1 MQRMRT
7 TNHFTGNS
15 DCIKGVDNI
24 AFSAILHRA
33 FKGCFKLV
41 AIISFAVTMSLVF
54 TNYAKADELD
64 NQYNELYDL
73 LQVEQLEDKA
83 GVELKSYGID
93 FTNSKSLWQINGFDL
108 LKSIFANNLSIDGT
122 ALNLIVMVI
131 VITVLHMSTRCF
143 DDKTNGVSA
152 TYRSILTVFCALIII
167 TPISSL
173 FNNVVEVVKSC
184 TIFMTAF
191 IPIYSALIV
200 SVGYAATSASYS
212 ALMFIV
218 TQAFTMLADGVLMP
232 VGCVALVTSVAA
244 SFNNVAK
251 KYFEF
256 LRKSIVF
263 VLTSAMGIFITA
275 LNLQSVVSAPSDTIG
290 LKTVKTAL
298 GTMIPFVGS
307 ALSDS
312 VSILLAGAGTLKST
326 VGVYAVVVIVVA
338 ALPTVIKLVVWR
350 AALAASAAL
359 VELGGL
365 DCTFAF
371 IKSVGSIV
379 SLLIALVLCV
389 SVAYLLSVILTLSI
403 GV

>member
-1 MQRMRT
+1 
-7 TNHFTGNS
+7 
-15 DCIKGVDNI
+15 
-24 AFSAILHRA
+24 
-33 FKGCFKLV
+33 
-41 AIISFAVTMSLVF
+41 MSLVF

-73 LQVEQLEDKA
+73 LQVEHLADQS
-83 GVELKSYGID
+83 GVDLKVYGID
-93 FTNSKSLWQINGFDL
+93 ISNSNSLWQINGFDL
-108 LKSIFANNLSIDGT
+108 FKSLLSDNLSLDGT
-122 ALNLIVMVI
+122 ALNLMVMVV

-143 DDKTNGVSA
+143 DDKTNGVAA
-152 TYRSILTVFCALIII
+152 TYRSILTVVCALLII

-173 FNNVVEVVKSC
+173 FNSVVEVVKSC
-184 TIFMTAF
+184 TVFMTAF

-200 SVGYAATSASYS
+200 SVGYTATSASYS

-218 TQAFTMLADGVLMP
+218 TQSFTQLSDGVLMP
-232 VGCVALVTSVAA
+232 VGCVALVASVAA
-244 SFNNVAK
+244 SFNNIAK
-251 KYFEF
+251 KYFEL
-256 LRKSIVF
+256 LRKTIVF

-326 VGVYAVVVIVVA
+326 VGVYAIIVIVVV

-365 DCTFAF
+365 DYTIEF

-379 SLLIALVLCV
+379 SLLIAMVFCV